1 ALSINSSLAGGGG
14 GGAYVSSTVCVVP
27 NQSVNYSIGSGG
39 LGSNTLKHGGDTW
52 FVDSSTVLAKGGT
65 GTNTS
70 IGGEGGAAEDSIGD
84 VKISGQ
90 SGTNGTESL
99 SGSGGNAGYTATV
112 GSIGAGNTGEGGI
125 GVTENKAGNNGT
137 NYGGGGSGGKT
148 TLISNNG
155 GTGAQGVIRVAYYV
169 QADITSII
177 ANPTYCAS
185 ENNIMLTATKSEGLE
200 NFSTLWFEGGNPVI
214 HFTNQ
219 FVSVTTNL
227 SNTTATN
234 NDGVLS
240 VTSTTFDPY
249 IAFDN

>member
-1 ALSINSSLAGGGG
+1 MRKLYVRLSDTLLLFCLLATATVLGQTPVQQSDGSWEVILTTSGTWTVPDNVYEITVEAVGGGGGGALSINSSLAGGGG

-112 GSIGAGNTGEGGI
+112 
-125 GVTENKAGNNGT
+125 
-137 NYGGGGSGGKT
+137 
-148 TLISNNG
+148 
-155 GTGAQGVIRVAYYV
+155 
-169 QADITSII
+169 
-177 ANPTYCAS
+177 
-185 ENNIMLTATKSEGLE
+185 
-200 NFSTLWFEGGNPVI
+200 
-214 HFTNQ
+214 
-219 FVSVTTNL
+219 
-227 SNTTATN
+227 
-234 NDGVLS
+234 
-240 VTSTTFDPY
+240 
-249 IAFDN
+249 